1 MARIG
6 PAATLTAVA
15 FSVFVAFQ
23 LSLTFFFP
31 NSVSLFSFSHLVST
45 GVATQNG
52 DYMLGVGKADI
63 TG

>member
-6 PAATLTAVA
+6 TAATVAAVA
-15 FSVFVAFQ
+15 FSMFVAFQ

-31 NSVSLFSFSHLVST
+31 ETVSIFSFSYLASGEVVT
-45 GVATQNG
+45 KDG
-52 DYMLGVGKADI
+52 DYVLGVGKADI

>member
-6 PAATLTAVA
+6 LAATIAAVA
-15 FSVFVAFQ
+15 FSIFVAFQ

-31 NSVSLFSFSHLVST
+31 KSASLFSFSYLVST
-45 GVATQNG
+45 GAAAQNG
-52 DYMLGVGKADI
+52 DYILGVGKADI